1 MSPQAENIWNWC
13 DEQFDNGDSW
23 CSAYGPGVRGPQYDN
38 GGKVP
43 FEVYEELK
51 EKQDLHYRY
60 GTTSYWVKVRDVQ
73 RKGDGRSAQGNVQ
86 LVRGRT
92 IFVNLHIPVNINPPP
107 KIEKSTDGGG
117 DWIVPQ
123 RQIRVK
129 GKGRRF

>member
-13 DEQFDNGDSW
+13 EERFDDGDSW
-23 CSAYGPGVRGPQYDN
+23 CSAYGEGVRGPQYDN

-51 EKQDLHYRY
+51 EKQDLQYRY
-60 GTTSYWVKVRDVQ
+60 NEKSYWVKVRDVQ

-86 LVRGRT
+86 LAIGGK
-92 IFVNLHIPVNINPPP
+92 IYVNLHIPVNINPPP
-107 KIEKSTDGGG
+107 KVEKATDGGE

-123 RQIRVK
+123 KQIRVK
-129 GKGRRF
+129 GKAKKF